1 MITKPTPDQ
10 IAAEIAE
17 LENIRDKGL
26 VAEFSLFGDD
36 NYAAID
42 AQIMVLRDGH
52 DAAKATSFCVS
63 GAETEYVQG
72 CAQDAQDWRDG
83 VTDEEPPSAG
93 WGVATA

>member
-1 MITKPTPDQ
+1 MSNQPTPQQ

-17 LENIRDKGL
+17 LEAIRDKGQ
-26 VAEFSLFGDD
+26 VSEFSVFGDD

-42 AQIMVLRDGH
+42 AQIMVLRDRH
-52 DAAKATSFCVS
+52 DAAKAALLCVTGGS
-63 GAETEYVQG
+63 EYVQG

>member
-1 MITKPTPDQ
+1 MITKPTQ
-10 IAAEIAE
+10 EQLAAEIVE
-17 LENIRDKGL
+17 LEQIRDKGL
-26 VAEFSLFGDD
+26 VSEFSLFGDD

-52 DAAKATSFCVS
+52 DAAKAASFCVS
-63 GAETEYVQG
+63 SGLEYVQG

-93 WGVATA
+93 WGVTTA